1 MAMCQLLSD
10 LFLYQIFLYFSKFK
24 RTGDAEFESWQQ
36 IFEACKKWQHS
47 ISAHFLKVSHH
58 GSHNGTSN
66 IIAKKIFQP
75 DSKNGNIVVISTLSG
90 IYGKEN
96 EVPSKEVK
104 EILERYAKV
113 YSTETKEPGR
123 PILVEY

>member
-36 IFEACKKWQHS
+36 IFEACKKGQHS

-66 IIAKKIFQP
+66 IIAKK
-75 DSKNGNIVVISTLSG
+75 NLST
-90 IYGKEN
+90 
-96 EVPSKEVK
+96 
-104 EILERYAKV
+104 
-113 YSTETKEPGR
+113 
-123 PILVEY
+123 

>member
-1 MAMCQLLSD
+1 M
-10 LFLYQIFLYFSKFK
+10 YFSKFK

-36 IFEACKKWQHS
+36 IFEACKKGQHS

-75 DSKNGNIVVISTLSG
+75 DSKNGNIAAISTLSG

-96 EVPSKEVK
+96 EVPSKEVM

-113 YSTETKEPGR
+113 YSTEIKEPGQ